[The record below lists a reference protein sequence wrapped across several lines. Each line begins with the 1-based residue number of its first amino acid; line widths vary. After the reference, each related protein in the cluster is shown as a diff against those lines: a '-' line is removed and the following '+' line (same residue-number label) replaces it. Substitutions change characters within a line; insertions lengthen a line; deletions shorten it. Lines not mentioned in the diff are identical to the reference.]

1 MKYAFIGEHR
11 SGFRVKKMC
20 RVLDVSRSRYYVWRT
35 HSKGLR
41 QQENERLLEKIK
53 EAHKMSRR
61 TYGSPRIT
69 KELKATGIPCGKNR
83 IARLMRLE
91 GIIAKTKR
99 RFRITTNSRH
109 NLSVAE
115 NLLNRQF
122 EAEEPNKVWLSD
134 ITYIWTQE
142 GWLYLSAVLDLF
154 NRQVI
159 GWSMD
164 ERLTQDLVLQAL
176 HQALGRRKA
185 EPGVV
190 FHSDRGSQYAGHAFR
205 SVLKHHDI
213 VQSMSA
219 RGNCYDNAV
228 MESFFHTLKTEVVY
242 FERYRTR
249 AEARQSIFE
258 YIEIFYNRIR
268 RHSSLGYLS
277 PLEFENRMNY
287 KAA

>member
-1 MKYAFIGEHR
+1 MKYAFIDEHR

-20 RVLDVSRSRYYVWRT
+20 RILDVSRSRYYAWRRR
-35 HSKGLR
+35 SQGFR

-53 EAHKMSRR
+53 EAHQMSRR

-69 KELKATGIPCGKNR
+69 VELNANGTPCGKNR
-83 IARLMRLE
+83 IARLMRLH
-91 GIIAKTKR
+91 GIFAKTKR
-99 RFRITTNSRH
+99 RFRVTTHSNH
-109 NLSVAE
+109 NLPVAE
-115 NLLNRQF
+115 NLLNRRF
-122 EAEEPNKVWLSD
+122 ETDKPNKVWLSD
-134 ITYIWTQE
+134 ITYIRTQE
-142 GWLYLSAVLDLF
+142 GWLYLSTVLDLF

-164 ERLTQDLVLQAL
+164 DRLTQDLVLQAL

-185 EPGVV
+185 DPGVI

-205 SVLKHHDI
+205 SVLKQHQFS
-213 VQSMSA
+213 QSMSA
-219 RGNCYDNAV
+219 TGNCYDNAV

-249 AEARQSIFE
+249 ADARQSIFE
-258 YIEIFYNRIR
+258 YIEVFYNRIR

-277 PLEFENRMNY
+277 PLDFANRMSD

>member
-1 MKYAFIGEHR
+1 MKFMFINEHR

-20 RVLDVSRSRYYVWRT
+20 RILGVSRSRYYAWRRR
-35 HSKGLR
+35 SKGPR
-41 QQENERLLEKIK
+41 QLENERLLERIK
-53 EAHKMSRR
+53 EAYKIGRR

-69 KELKATGIPCGKNR
+69 KELKENGIHCGKNR
-83 IARLMRLE
+83 VARLMRLH
-91 GIIAKTKR
+91 GIFAKTKR
-99 RFRITTNSRH
+99 RFKVTTHIYH
-109 NLSVAE
+109 NLPVAE
-115 NLLNRQF
+115 NLLNRGF
-122 EAEEPNKVWLSD
+122 EMDKPNKVWLSD

-142 GWLYLSAVLDLF
+142 GWLYLSAIMDLY

-164 ERLTQDLVLQAL
+164 ERLTQELVLRAL
-176 HQALGRRKA
+176 NQALGRRKPD
-185 EPGVV
+185 PGVV

-205 SVLKHHDI
+205 SILKQHYFS
-213 VQSMSA
+213 QSMSA
-219 RGNCYDNAV
+219 TGNCYDNAV
-228 MESFFHTLKTEVVY
+228 MESFFHTLKTESVY

-258 YIEIFYNRIR
+258 YIEVFYNRIR

-277 PLEFENRMNY
+277 PLEFENRMLH

>member
-1 MKYAFIGEHR
+1 MKYAFIDEHR

-20 RVLDVSRSRYYVWRT
+20 RILDVSRSRYYAWRRR
-35 HSKGLR
+35 SQGLR
-41 QQENERLLEKIK
+41 QQENERLIEKIK
-53 EAHKMSRR
+53 EAHQMSRR

-69 KELKATGIPCGKNR
+69 VELNANGTPCGKNR
-83 IARLMRLE
+83 IARLMRLH
-91 GIIAKTKR
+91 GIFAKTKR
-99 RFRITTNSRH
+99 RFRVTTHSNH
-109 NLSVAE
+109 NLPVAE
-115 NLLNRQF
+115 NLLNRRF
-122 EAEEPNKVWLSD
+122 ETDKPNKVWLSD
-134 ITYIWTQE
+134 ITYIRTQE
-142 GWLYLSAVLDLF
+142 GWLYLSTVLDLF

-164 ERLTQDLVLQAL
+164 DRLTQDLVLQAL

-185 EPGVV
+185 DPGVI

-205 SVLKHHDI
+205 SVLKQHQFS
-213 VQSMSA
+213 QSMSA
-219 RGNCYDNAV
+219 TGNCYDNAV

-249 AEARQSIFE
+249 ADARQSIFE
-258 YIEIFYNRIR
+258 YIEVFYNRIR

-277 PLEFENRMNY
+277 PLDFANRMSD